1 MKRKV
6 PWAILNYL
14 IVAALLLVSCTRDVS
29 EEKET
34 QAPQVEGNIIIVT
47 STDDSGFGT
56 LRQVLQDAQS
66 GDTITFDP
74 AIFPPITPA
83 TIYVNS
89 ELPSINQGSL
99 TIDASNAGVILDGS
113 NIVGGF
119 VPCLQI
125 MSDWNIVQG
134 VQIVN
139 FKSGAGIVICE
150 GAKNNRVGG
159 NRNIGSGPIGQGN
172 LVSNGDAGIGLWGDG
187 TSFNTITG
195 NLIGTDATGAS
206 DWGNKVHGIH
216 IGESASNNIIGPDNI
231 IAYNKEFGI
240 SIQHSNSFRNT
251 ITQNSIHDN
260 EWGGIHLEEGGNA
273 ELSAPLIL
281 DFDLALG
288 TITGIACPTYVIEV
302 FSDSGNEG
310 EVYEGKSTCDATG
323 TFTFDKATAFS
334 GPHLTAV
341 ATDTDGNT
349 SEFSLPTL
357 GIGKSIVLQEGNN
370 LPRTKLQPKPSN
382 ELADNRMGGL
392 WSGLWQLD
400 GWQGILD
407 TEIVDLGLKRVKL
420 AINHIDVCS
429 ANWDVPEF
437 SINPTYDDW
446 ITSTADSGVTITYIL
461 SFWDKAKR
469 AEGGQVPCQRFKT
482 DDDIERYL
490 DFVRFTV
497 HHFKDRVR
505 YFELWNEPNLEDCG
519 QAIQVE
525 DYVDMVRQVAP
536 VIRQAYPEAQ
546 IVVGSVTPLFEGPPF
561 YSKSSL
567 EYLFGILE
575 SDIMPL
581 IDVVAWHIGG
591 PSPEPEYEC
600 FGDYYYQYPSIV
612 QEIKDIAAAHGF
624 KGEFSADELNW
635 RSPLVPHPY
644 EPGVYSQTAC
654 AKYFA
659 RGIVRNLGMD
669 LNVGCGGI
677 SSLRPIHYSTVQNL
691 CTIMA
696 GALPTTL
703 SIEIRS
709 EATNIRSYSFSL
721 TNGDKLVALWTDGV
735 VVDDDPGVEATLTFS
750 GFSAQKVVGIDVLNG
765 FEQELIANSE
775 DGNLV
780 INNLLVKDYPIMLRL
795 TSW

>member
-1 MKRKV
+1 MKRK
-6 PWAILNYL
+6 PLWLILSYL
-14 IVAALLLVSCTRDVS
+14 MVAVLLLMSCTPTVT
-29 EEKET
+29 EEEET
-34 QAPQVEGNIIIVT
+34 QAPQVNGGIIVIT
-47 STDDSGFGT
+47 STADSGSDT
-56 LRQVLQDAQS
+56 LRQALLDAKG
-66 GDTITFDP
+66 GDTITFDV
-74 AIFPPITPA
+74 AVFPPNAPA
-83 TIYVNS
+83 TIYVDS

-113 NIVGGF
+113 NIVGDF
-119 VPCLQI
+119 APCLQI

-139 FKSGAGIVICE
+139 FKSGAGIVIC
-150 GAKNNRVGG
+150 GDAKNNRVGG

-172 LVSNGDAGIGLWGDG
+172 LISKGDCGIGFWGEDV
-187 TSFNTITG
+187 SYNTITG
-195 NLIGTDATGAS
+195 NLIGTDTTGVS
-206 DWGNKVHGIH
+206 DWGNNVHGIY
-216 IGESASNNIIGPDNI
+216 IGEGASNNIIGPDNI
-231 IAYNKEFGI
+231 IAHNKQFGI

-260 EWGGIHLEEGGNA
+260 EWGGINLEEGGNA
-273 ELSAPLIL
+273 ELSAPLIF

-288 TITGIACPTYVIEV
+288 TITGIACPTYIIEI

-310 EVYEGKSTCDATG
+310 EVYEGKSICDTTG
-323 TFTFDKATAFS
+323 TFTLDKTTAFS

-482 DDDIERYL
+482 DEDIERYL

-536 VIRQAYPEAQ
+536 VIRQEYPEAQ

-561 YSKSSL
+561 YSKNSL

-591 PSPEPEYEC
+591 PSPEPKYEC
-600 FGDYYYQYPSIV
+600 FGDYYYRYPSIV

-624 KGEFSADELNW
+624 EGEFIADELNW
-635 RSPLVPHPY
+635 RSPLVPHPT

-669 LNVGCGGI
+669 VTVGVGGI
-677 SSLRPIHYSTVQNL
+677 SSVRPIHYSTVQNL

-696 GALPTTL
+696 GTEPLDLPAE
-703 SIEIRS
+703 IES

-721 TNGDKLVALWTDGV
+721 PNGDRLLALWTDGV
-735 VVDDDPGVEATLTFS
+735 AVDDDPGINATVTLP
-750 GFSAQKVVGIDVLNG
+750 GFSAQKMVGIDVLNS
-765 FEQELIANSE
+765 FQQELVTSTE

-780 INNLLVKDYPIMLRL
+780 INNLLVKDYPIILHL
-795 TSW
+795 SK

>member
-1 MKRKV
+1 MKRQV
-6 PWAILNYL
+6 LWLILSYL
-14 IVAALLLVSCTRDVS
+14 MVLALLVSCTREAS
-29 EEKET
+29 KEEKT
-34 QAPQVEGNIIIVT
+34 QAPQVNGDIIVIT
-47 STDDSGFGT
+47 STADSGSDT
-56 LRQVLQDAQS
+56 LRQALLDAKG
-66 GDTITFDP
+66 GDTITFDV
-74 AIFPPITPA
+74 AVFPPNAPA
-83 TIYVNS
+83 TIYVDS
-89 ELPSINQGSL
+89 ELPHIRQGSI

-113 NIVGGF
+113 NMAEDFI
-119 VPCLQI
+119 PCIQI
-125 MSDWNIVQG
+125 ISDWNTVQG
-134 VQIVN
+134 LQIIN
-139 FKSGAGIVICE
+139 FIPGAGIALSG
-150 GAKNNRVGG
+150 GAKNNTIGG
-159 NRNIGSGPIGQGN
+159 DRSIGSGPLGQGN

-216 IGESASNNIIGPDNI
+216 IGEGASNNIIGPDNI

-323 TFTFDKATAFS
+323 TFTFDKTTAFS

-482 DDDIERYL
+482 DEDIERYL

-536 VIRQAYPEAQ
+536 VIRQEYPEAQ

-624 KGEFSADELNW
+624 EGEFSSDELNW

-696 GALPTTL
+696 GVDPIDLP
-703 SIEIRS
+703 SEIQT
-709 EATNIRSYSFSL
+709 EATRVRSYAFSL
-721 TNGDKLVALWTDGV
+721 PNGDKLFALWTDGIAT
-735 VVDDDPGVEATLTFS
+735 DYDQGIEATLTIPI
-750 GFSAQKVVGIDVLNG
+750 FSAQKVSAIDVLNSY
-765 FEQELIANSE
+765 EQQLVASSE
-775 DGNLV
+775 NKNLV
-780 INNLLVKDYPIMLRL
+780 INNLLIKDYPIIFRF
-795 TSW
+795 TP